1 MRLIILSIVNLLL
14 VYFSAFAD
22 TLPVKADVICD
33 TSSSNHQL
41 KCNLKLYVED
51 GWKVYFHDEDNES
64 LLNFKL
70 NTGISRNIDNIV
82 INWFDSKK
90 YYDKAVGT
98 DYYVPK
104 SEIPFIVFH
113 SDDDYKLVLNLTYSA
128 CSVSEGYCSIFKDQ
142 ITHKGKVKSYTQSFI
157 YILLSAILGGTI
169 LNFMPCIL
177 PVILM
182 KIVYISKK
190 SHNVFNNVK
199 KEMFAIFLGI
209 ICSFLLLAGITILMK
224 SLGNVVGWG
233 IHFQQPV
240 FVGLLAFITGISAIN
255 MYGLFELRTP
265 DFIQRIFDK
274 VEKKHTNFIVDFLH
288 GVFIVLLATPCTA
301 PFLATS
307 VAFCLS
313 QDTAT
318 IILVYLSIGIGLG
331 LPYIIMIIYPKIIN
345 FIPKPGKWMEK
356 FRIIT
361 GIPFAL
367 TAVWLIYVLYQQ
379 TNNYYI
385 LICILGLIFSPIIKN
400 VKRFSLIFIS
410 IIILL
415 STAIYDQITSKSDEI
430 ISDTFQIDKV
440 LDEVK
445 LGNIVLVN
453 ITSHWCITCKV
464 NETVVLQDRSV
475 IEKLKELGVVVITGD
490 YTSNSDAIS
499 EYIKQKDRSGIPLSV
514 VYGPEEPNGIVLPII
529 FSKDDLLSAIK
540 KVKKM

>member
-33 TSSSNHQL
+33 KSGSNNQF
-41 KCNLKLYVED
+41 KCNLNLDVKD

-70 NTGISRNIDNIV
+70 NTEISRNIDNIL
-82 INWFDSKK
+82 INWLDSEK
-90 YYDKAVGT
+90 YYDKSAGIY
-98 DYYVPK
+98 YYVPK
-104 SEIPFIVFH
+104 SNIPFIVFN
-113 SDDDYKLVLNLTYSA
+113 SEDDYKLVLNLTYSA
-128 CSVSEGYCSIFKDQ
+128 CSISEGYCSIFKEQ
-142 ITHKGKVKSYTQSFI
+142 ITHKDNVKSYKQSFI
-157 YILLSAILGGTI
+157 YILLSAILGGII

-182 KIVYISKK
+182 KVVYISKK
-190 SHNVFNNVK
+190 SHIISNNVK

-209 ICSFLLLAGITILMK
+209 IFSFLLLAGITILMK
-224 SLGNVVGWG
+224 SLGSIVGWG

-240 FVGLLAFITGISAIN
+240 FVGILAFITGISAIN
-255 MYGLFELRTP
+255 MCGLFELRTP

-274 VEKKHTNFIVDFLH
+274 VEKKHTNLIVDFLH

-313 QDTAT
+313 QDTST

-331 LPYIIMIIYPKIIN
+331 LPYIIMIIYPKIIS

-415 STAIYDQITSKSDEI
+415 STAIYDEITSKSDEI
-430 ISDTFQIDKV
+430 ISNTFQIDKV

-445 LGNIVLVN
+445 LGKIVLVN

-464 NETVVLQDRSV
+464 NETVVLGDSSV

-490 YTSNSDAIS
+490 YTSNSDSIS

-514 VYGPEEPNGIVLPII
+514 VYGPEEPNGIVLPVI
-529 FSKDDLLSAIK
+529 FTLPPFCA
-540 KVKKM
+540 